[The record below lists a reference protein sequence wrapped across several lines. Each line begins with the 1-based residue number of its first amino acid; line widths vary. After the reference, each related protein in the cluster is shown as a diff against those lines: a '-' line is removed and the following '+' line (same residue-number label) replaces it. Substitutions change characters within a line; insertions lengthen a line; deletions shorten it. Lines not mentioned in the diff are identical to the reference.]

1 MTYPNPNAQPT
12 DQSNQLDALARGRA
26 YCATHHPHLETALAE
41 RYDAHLPGFSHSL
54 IEWAYGRHY
63 SRGVV
68 DAKTRQLATL
78 AALTVLGGQTAP
90 QLKVNIEHSLAVGA
104 TKEEIMEI
112 IWQMAVY
119 GGLPA
124 AINGLNA
131 AMEVFG
137 HAPLPLTS
145 PAVFEASEDQQTPDE
160 DGDDG

>member
-1 MTYPNPNAQPT
+1 MTKQQAQTATDSRNQITNAS
-12 DQSNQLDALARGRA
+12 DVNALERGRA
-26 YCATHHPHLETALAE
+26 YCAEHHSHLETALAE
-41 RYDAHLPGFSHSL
+41 RYDQHLPGFSESL

-68 DAKTRQLATL
+68 DAKTRQLATI

-90 QLKVNIEHSLAVGA
+90 QLKVNIEHSLSVGA
-104 TKEEIMEI
+104 TEAEIMEI

-137 HAPLPLTS
+137 DAPAPLTTNMQN
-145 PAVFEASEDQQTPDE
+145 ENGE
-160 DGDDG
+160 DG